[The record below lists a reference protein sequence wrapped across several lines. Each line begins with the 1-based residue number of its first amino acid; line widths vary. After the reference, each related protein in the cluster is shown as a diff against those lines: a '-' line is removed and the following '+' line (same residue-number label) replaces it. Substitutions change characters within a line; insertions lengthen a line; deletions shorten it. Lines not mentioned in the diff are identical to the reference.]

1 MRTRVILAVFL
12 FIALAVAASGTEA
25 NAQQAFEPYYNEDF
39 GIALESPAYWTVEGD
54 DPWLHSDITPW
65 HLPLIPIKE
74 FQPAAVDILL
84 EGKKTVLV
92 DFAYEEEIDALTI
105 IRVAVEKMPFGM
117 STLDAYAQHT
127 LQRIATNNDNVQ
139 VNEHSATTISG
150 NPAVRLVL
158 TFGEPGAEAKTT
170 QILTVYGNLAYIFQY
185 DTSSADSHS
194 AKLANA
200 QHVFDSVRISPPT
213 SRAQALLISMIGI
226 GVALAAIVAV
236 KVRKKNSFTS
246 AFLRQTARLFP
257 SAFGIEVL
265 CVASAEIG
273 GILGLWYWGFNAFG
287 ITMAYVLAYALAG
300 FTTFASILGRSA
312 HSSDENAILCG
323 CASMVA
329 DHDHP
334 NSKTG
339 FGAGIKQTF
348 VNFAVGLTMMTR
360 LHRKNNAKRA
370 IRTSLIVLLSAESGC
385 IIAAATVDIMLYQYS
400 IFLSIPSAL
409 AAGTLTVASIAAY
422 RSVKGQRSI
431 EHANRKY

>member
-1 MRTRVILAVFL
+1 MRIRVVLAVFL

-25 NAQQAFEPYYNEDF
+25 SGQQAFEPYYNEDF
-39 GIALESPAYWTVEGD
+39 GITLESPTDWTLEGD
-54 DPWLHSDITPW
+54 NPWLHSDITPW

-92 DFAYEEEIDALTI
+92 DFAYEQDIDELTI

-117 STLDAYAQHT
+117 STLDDYTQHT
-127 LQRIATNNDNVQ
+127 LQRIAKNNDNVQ
-139 VNEHSATTISG
+139 VNEHNAATISG

-158 TFGEPGAEAKTT
+158 TFGEPDAAAKTT

-185 DTSSADSHS
+185 DTSSAVSHS
-194 AKLANA
+194 ARLVTA
-200 QHVFDSVRISPPT
+200 QHVFDSVRISPPS
-213 SRAQALLISMIGI
+213 SRAQILLASMIGI
-226 GVALAAIVAV
+226 GVALATIIAV
-236 KVRKKNSFTS
+236 KVRKNNSFTS
-246 AFLRQTARLFP
+246 AFLRQTITLFP

-273 GILGLWYWGFNAFG
+273 GILGLWYCGFNAFG

-312 HSSDENAILCG
+312 HTNADDAFVCG
-323 CASMVA
+323 CAGMAS

-348 VNFAVGLTMMTR
+348 VNFATGLTMMTR
-360 LHRKNNAKRA
+360 IHRIKNARRVIRA
-370 IRTSLIVLLSAESGC
+370 SLIILLSAESGC

-400 IFLSIPSAL
+400 VFLSIPAAL
-409 AAGTLTVASIAAY
+409 AAGTFTVALIAAY
-422 RSVKGQRSI
+422 RSTKRERSL
-431 EHANRKY
+431 EHPSREY